1 MKANIYYIFISLLV
15 FLFGGSLGSFYK
27 VFVERRERGEDFIFS
42 RSHCDSCKNTLKF
55 YEMIP
60 VFSYIFLR
68 GKCSSCG
75 EKIERENFYLEVLTS
90 LLALLVFIRYKISFE
105 TLIVIFILTIA
116 FFIGLIDYKTGYI
129 YNIDLIILLFFVVIY
144 KIFVLGGLID
154 SLKYS
159 FGMGLIFFLI
169 YFATKMMGLG
179 DVYYSLIMGLLAN
192 DLYEAFVLFRDS
204 FISAGLIS
212 LILILLKKKTFKDS
226 IAFGPFMTV
235 AIIIFL
241 ICRWIMF
248 DRSIKI
254 KLNDGFV
261 NIFEKTKSKEE
272 KNSVPMPYRIYR
284 DGNIL
289 DYHHFFYKMGKIF
302 KKLDLNKRD
311 KRYVIFDSSEF
322 IHINYKIP
330 EIDESE
336 IRGFLNLELEDYG
349 DFNLDDYE
357 IFYKKKSLGDNLE
370 LSINLVPKDMILKIE
385 EILDKLEVKNYE
397 ILPESQTFSKDG
409 KFLEVQS
416 TYIKLISI
424 EDELVKSYEKI
435 YDENIEKII
444 EDNGLEEKNASNI
457 INLRY
462 DIEEQKVEEDFL
474 FKYKNYF
481 IRHINKIEKFAS
493 GDKIY
498 LFGKIADSETIKD
511 LLKSYSNLEYEYLG
525 ENLEFNI
532 LKTKEKEKNKTKK
545 DKNYVNY
552 ILPLAILILIIS
564 NLFYYKKLKNEN
576 EIISEKIK
584 IQEVTEG
591 EDIDLSSDRFQEKN
605 KKFIEK
611 VSEIQKLED
620 ENLVITSYNFDKGR
634 IIVRGLVKDEDY
646 FNKTFKDIDI
656 VSKNFYKENGFNKFE
671 MQIK

>member
-1 MKANIYYIFISLLV
+1 M
-15 FLFGGSLGSFYK
+15 
-27 VFVERRERGEDFIFS
+27 
-42 RSHCDSCKNTLKF
+42 
-55 YEMIP
+55 
-60 VFSYIFLR
+60 
-68 GKCSSCG
+68 
-75 EKIERENFYLEVLTS
+75 
-90 LLALLVFIRYKISFE
+90 ALLVFIKYKISIE
-105 TLIVIFILTIA
+105 TIIVIFILIIA

-129 YNIDLIILLFFVVIY
+129 YNLDLIILLFFVVIY

-159 FGMGLIFFLI
+159 LGMGLIFFLI
-169 YFATKMMGLG
+169 YFVTKMMGLG

-261 NIFEKTKSKEE
+261 NIFDKTKSEEE

-289 DYHHFFYKMGKIF
+289 DYHHFFYKMVKIF

-311 KRYVIFDSSEF
+311 KSYVIFDSSEF

-370 LSINLVPKDMILKIE
+370 LSIDLVPKDMILKIE
-385 EILDKLEVKNYE
+385 EVLDKLEVKNYE

-409 KFLEVQS
+409 KFIEVQA

-481 IRHINKIEKFAS
+481 IRHINKIENFAK
-493 GDKIY
+493 GDKIN

-525 ENLEFNI
+525 ENLELNI

-564 NLFYYKKLKNEN
+564 NLFYYNKLKKEN

-584 IQEVTEG
+584 TQEVTEG

-611 VSEIQKLED
+611 ISEIQKLED

-646 FNKTFKDIDI
+646 FNRTFKDIDI

>member
-1 MKANIYYIFISLLV
+1 M
-15 FLFGGSLGSFYK
+15 
-27 VFVERRERGEDFIFS
+27 
-42 RSHCDSCKNTLKF
+42 
-55 YEMIP
+55 
-60 VFSYIFLR
+60 
-68 GKCSSCG
+68 
-75 EKIERENFYLEVLTS
+75 
-90 LLALLVFIRYKISFE
+90 RYKISFE
-105 TLIVIFILTIA
+105 SLIIIFILIIA
-116 FFIGLIDYKTGYI
+116 FFIGIIDYKTGYI
-129 YNIDLIILLFFVVIY
+129 YNIDLLILLFFVVIY
-144 KIFVLGGLID
+144 KIFVIGGLIN
-154 SLKYS
+154 SIKYS
-159 FGMGLIFFLI
+159 LGMGLIFFLI

-179 DVYYSLIMGLLAN
+179 DVYYSFIMGLLAN
-192 DLYEAFVLFRDS
+192 NLYEAFVLFRDS

-235 AIIIFL
+235 AIIIFF
-241 ICRWIMF
+241 ICRWNMF
-248 DRSIKI
+248 DRSVKI
-254 KLNDGFV
+254 KLNDGFID
-261 NIFEKTKSKEE
+261 IFDKTKSEEE

-302 KKLDLNKRD
+302 KKIDLNKRD
-311 KRYVIFDSSEF
+311 RTYVIFDSSEF

-330 EIDESE
+330 EIDETE

-349 DFNLDDYE
+349 DFNLDNYE
-357 IFYKKKSLGDNLE
+357 LFYKKRSLGDNLE
-370 LSINLVPKDMILKIE
+370 LSIDLVPRDMILKIE
-385 EILDKLEVKNYE
+385 EVLDKLEVKNYE
-397 ILPESQTFSKDG
+397 ILPESQTLSKDG
-409 KFLEVQS
+409 KFLEIQTS
-416 TYIKLISI
+416 YIKLISI
-424 EDELVKSYEKI
+424 DDELVKSYEKI
-435 YDENIEKII
+435 YDENIEKMI

-511 LLKSYSNLEYEYLG
+511 LLKSYSNLEYEYFG

-584 IQEVTEG
+584 TQEVTEG

-634 IIVRGLVKDEDY
+634 IIVRGLVKDENY

>member
-1 MKANIYYIFISLLV
+1 M
-15 FLFGGSLGSFYK
+15 
-27 VFVERRERGEDFIFS
+27 
-42 RSHCDSCKNTLKF
+42 
-55 YEMIP
+55 
-60 VFSYIFLR
+60 
-68 GKCSSCG
+68 
-75 EKIERENFYLEVLTS
+75 
-90 LLALLVFIRYKISFE
+90 RYKISFE
-105 TLIVIFILTIA
+105 TIIVSLILIIA
-116 FFIGLIDYKTGYI
+116 FFIGIIDYKTGYI

-144 KIFVLGGLID
+144 KIFVLGGIIN

-159 FGMGLIFFLI
+159 LGMGLIFFLI
-169 YFATKMMGLG
+169 YFVTKMMGLG
-179 DVYYSLIMGLLAN
+179 DVYYSFIMGLLAN
-192 DLYEAFVLFRDS
+192 NLYEAFVLFRDS

-235 AIIIFL
+235 AIIIFF
-241 ICRWIMF
+241 ICRWNMF
-248 DRSIKI
+248 DRSVKI

-261 NIFEKTKSKEE
+261 NIFDKTKSEEE

-311 KRYVIFDSSEF
+311 KSYVIFDSSEF

-330 EIDESE
+330 EIDETE

-357 IFYKKKSLGDNLE
+357 LFYKKRSLGDNLE
-370 LSINLVPKDMILKIE
+370 LSIDLVPKDMILKIE

-397 ILPESQTFSKDG
+397 TLPESQTFSKDG
-409 KFLEVQS
+409 KFLEVQAN
-416 TYIKLISI
+416 YIKLISI

-481 IRHINKIEKFAS
+481 TRHINKIEKFAN

-498 LFGKIADSETIKD
+498 LFGKIADSETIKEV
-511 LLKSYSNLEYEYLG
+511 LKSYSNLDFDYIG
-525 ENLEFNI
+525 ENLEFDI
-532 LKTKEKEKNKTKK
+532 SKTKEKEKNKTKK
-545 DKNYVNY
+545 NKNYINF
-552 ILPLAILILIIS
+552 ILSLAILILIIS

-576 EIISEKIK
+576 EIINEKIK
-584 IQEVTEG
+584 TQEVAESKDT
-591 EDIDLSSDRFQEKN
+591 DLSSDRFQEKN

-611 VSEIQKLED
+611 ISEIQKFED
-620 ENLVITSYNFDKGR
+620 ENLVITSYTFDKGR

>member
-1 MKANIYYIFISLLV
+1 MKVNIYYIFISLLV

-27 VFVERRERGEDFIFS
+27 VFVERRERGEDFISS
-42 RSHCDSCKNTLKF
+42 RSHCDSCKRTLKF

-75 EKIERENFYLEVLTS
+75 EKIERGNFYIEVLTS
-90 LLALLVFIRYKISFE
+90 LLALLVFMRYKISIE
-105 TLIVIFILTIA
+105 TLIVIFILIIA
-116 FFIGLIDYKTGYI
+116 LFIGIIDYKTGYI
-129 YNIDLIILLFFVVIY
+129 YNLDLLILLFFVLIY
-144 KIFVLGGLID
+144 KIFITGGFIN

-159 FGMGLIFFLI
+159 LGMGLIFFLI

-179 DVYYSLIMGLLAN
+179 DVYYSFIMGLLAN
-192 DLYEAFVLFRDS
+192 NLYEVFVLFRDS

-241 ICRWIMF
+241 ICRWNMF
-248 DRSIKI
+248 DRSVKI
-254 KLNDGFV
+254 KLNDGFI
-261 NIFEKTKSKEE
+261 NIFDKTKSEEE

-302 KKLDLNKRD
+302 KKLDLKKRD
-311 KRYVIFDSSEF
+311 KTYVIFDSSEF

-349 DFNLDDYE
+349 DFKLSDYE

-370 LSINLVPKDMILKIE
+370 LSIDLVPRDMISKLAE
-385 EILDKLEVKNYE
+385 VLDKLEVKNYE
-397 ILPESQTFSKDG
+397 IFPESQTFSKDG
-409 KFLEVQS
+409 KFLEVQA

-435 YDENIEKII
+435 YDDNIEKII

-576 EIISEKIK
+576 EIISERIK
-584 IQEVTEG
+584 TQEVTEG

-611 VSEIQKLED
+611 ISEIQKLED
-620 ENLVITSYNFDKGR
+620 ENLVITSYIFDKGR
-634 IIVRGLVKDEDY
+634 TIVRGLVKDEDY

>member
-1 MKANIYYIFISLLV
+1 
-15 FLFGGSLGSFYK
+15 
-27 VFVERRERGEDFIFS
+27 
-42 RSHCDSCKNTLKF
+42 
-55 YEMIP
+55 
-60 VFSYIFLR
+60 
-68 GKCSSCG
+68 
-75 EKIERENFYLEVLTS
+75 
-90 LLALLVFIRYKISFE
+90 
-105 TLIVIFILTIA
+105 
-116 FFIGLIDYKTGYI
+116 
-129 YNIDLIILLFFVVIY
+129 
-144 KIFVLGGLID
+144 
-154 SLKYS
+154 
-159 FGMGLIFFLI
+159 
-169 YFATKMMGLG
+169 
-179 DVYYSLIMGLLAN
+179 
-192 DLYEAFVLFRDS
+192 
-204 FISAGLIS
+204 
-212 LILILLKKKTFKDS
+212 
-226 IAFGPFMTV
+226 
-235 AIIIFL
+235 
-241 ICRWIMF
+241 MF

-254 KLNDGFV
+254 KLNDGFI
-261 NIFEKTKSKEE
+261 NIFDKTKSEEE
-272 KNSVPMPYRIYR
+272 KNSVPMPYRIYK

-302 KKLDLNKRD
+302 KKLDLKKRD
-311 KRYVIFDSSEF
+311 KAYVIFDSSEF

-349 DFNLDDYE
+349 DFNLDDYK

-370 LSINLVPKDMILKIE
+370 LSIDLVPKDMILKIE

-409 KFLEVQS
+409 KFLEVQA

-424 EDELVKSYEKI
+424 EDDLVKSYEKI

-525 ENLEFNI
+525 KNLELNI

-545 DKNYVNY
+545 IK
-552 ILPLAILILIIS
+552 IILI
-564 NLFYYKKLKNEN
+564 
-576 EIISEKIK
+576 
-584 IQEVTEG
+584 
-591 EDIDLSSDRFQEKN
+591 
-605 KKFIEK
+605 
-611 VSEIQKLED
+611 
-620 ENLVITSYNFDKGR
+620 
-634 IIVRGLVKDEDY
+634 
-646 FNKTFKDIDI
+646 TFCPLL
-656 VSKNFYKENGFNKFE
+656 Y
-671 MQIK
+671 

>member
-1 MKANIYYIFISLLV
+1 MKVNLYYIFISLLV

-42 RSHCDSCKNTLKF
+42 RSHCDSCKKTLSF

-68 GKCSSCG
+68 GKCSYCG
-75 EKIERENFYLEVLTS
+75 ENIERENFYIEVLTS
-90 LLALLVFIRYKISFE
+90 LLALLVFIRYKISLE
-105 TLIVIFILTIA
+105 SLIIILILTIS

-129 YNIDLIILLFFVVIY
+129 YNLDLLILLFFVLIY

-159 FGMGLIFFLI
+159 LGMGLIFFLI
-169 YFATKMMGLG
+169 YFASKMMGLG
-179 DVYYSLIMGLLAN
+179 DVYYSFIMGLLAN
-192 DLYEAFVLFRDS
+192 NLFQAFVLFRDS

-241 ICRWIMF
+241 ICRWNMF

-261 NIFEKTKSKEE
+261 DIFDKTKSEEE

-289 DYHHFFYKMGKIF
+289 DYHHFFYKMGKVF

-311 KRYVIFDSSEF
+311 KAYVIFDSSEF

-336 IRGFLNLELEDYG
+336 IREFLNLELEDYG
-349 DFNLDDYE
+349 GFNLDDYE

-370 LSINLVPKDMILKIE
+370 LSINLVPRDMILKIE
-385 EILDKLEVKNYE
+385 EVLDKLEVKNYE

-409 KFLEVQS
+409 KFLEVQA

-424 EDELVKSYEKI
+424 EDDLVKSYEKI

-498 LFGKIADSETIKD
+498 LFGKIADSETIKN

-525 ENLEFNI
+525 KNLELNI

-545 DKNYVNY
+545 DKNYINY

-576 EIISEKIK
+576 ELISEKIK
-584 IQEVTEG
+584 TQELTEG
-591 EDIDLSSDRFQEKN
+591 EEMDISSDRFQEKN

-611 VSEIQKLED
+611 ISEIQKLED
-620 ENLVITSYNFDKGR
+620 ENLVITSYNFDKGK

>member
-1 MKANIYYIFISLLV
+1 M
-15 FLFGGSLGSFYK
+15 
-27 VFVERRERGEDFIFS
+27 
-42 RSHCDSCKNTLKF
+42 
-55 YEMIP
+55 
-60 VFSYIFLR
+60 
-68 GKCSSCG
+68 
-75 EKIERENFYLEVLTS
+75 
-90 LLALLVFIRYKISFE
+90 RYKISFE
-105 TLIVIFILTIA
+105 SLIIIFILIIA
-116 FFIGLIDYKTGYI
+116 FFIGIIDYKTGYI
-129 YNIDLIILLFFVVIY
+129 YNIDLLILLFFVVIY
-144 KIFVLGGLID
+144 KIFVLGGLIN

-159 FGMGLIFFLI
+159 LGMGLIFFLI

-179 DVYYSLIMGLLAN
+179 DVYYSFIMGLLAN
-192 DLYEAFVLFRDS
+192 NLYEAFVLFKDS

-241 ICRWIMF
+241 ICRWNMF
-248 DRSIKI
+248 DRSVKI
-254 KLNDGFV
+254 KLNDGFID
-261 NIFEKTKSKEE
+261 IFDKTKSEEE

-311 KRYVIFDSSEF
+311 KSYVIFDSSEF

-330 EIDESE
+330 EIDETE

-349 DFNLDDYE
+349 DFNLDNYE
-357 IFYKKKSLGDNLE
+357 LFYKKRSLGDNLE
-370 LSINLVPKDMILKIE
+370 LSIDLVPRDMILKIAE
-385 EILDKLEVKNYE
+385 VLDKLEVKNYE
-397 ILPESQTFSKDG
+397 IFPESQTLSKDG
-409 KFLEVQS
+409 KFLEIQTS
-416 TYIKLISI
+416 YIKLISI
-424 EDELVKSYEKI
+424 DDELVKSYEKI
-435 YDENIEKII
+435 YDENIEKMI

-511 LLKSYSNLEYEYLG
+511 LLKFYSNLEYEYFG

-532 LKTKEKEKNKTKK
+532 LKTKEKDKNKTKK

-564 NLFYYKKLKNEN
+564 NLFYYSKLKKEN

-584 IQEVTEG
+584 TQEVTEG
-591 EDIDLSSDRFQEKN
+591 EDTDLSSDRFQEKN

-611 VSEIQKLED
+611 ISEIQKLED
-620 ENLVITSYNFDKGR
+620 ENLVITSYTFDKGR

>member
-1 MKANIYYIFISLLV
+1 MKDNLYFIFINLLI

-27 VFVERRERGEDFIFS
+27 VFIERRERGEDFIFS
-42 RSHCDSCKNTLKF
+42 QSHCDSCKRTLKF

-75 EKIERENFYLEVLTS
+75 EKIGRENFYIEVLTS
-90 LLALLVFIRYKISFE
+90 LLALLVFIRYKISLE
-105 TLIVIFILTIA
+105 TLIVIFILIIA
-116 FFIGLIDYKTGYI
+116 FFIGIIDYKTGYI
-129 YNIDLIILLFFVVIY
+129 YNLDLLILLFFVLIY
-144 KIFVLGGLID
+144 KVFIIGGLIN

-159 FGMGLIFFLI
+159 LGMGLIFFLI
-169 YFATKMMGLG
+169 YFASKMMGLG
-179 DVYYSLIMGLLAN
+179 DVYYSFIMGLLAN

-212 LILILLKKKTFKDS
+212 LILILFKKKTFKDS

-254 KLNDGFV
+254 KLNDGFID
-261 NIFEKTKSKEE
+261 IFDKTKSEEE

-311 KRYVIFDSSEF
+311 KSYVIFDSSEF

-330 EIDESE
+330 EIDETE

-349 DFNLDDYE
+349 DFNPDDYE
-357 IFYKKKSLGDNLE
+357 VFYKKKSTGDNLE
-370 LSINLVPKDMILKIE
+370 LSIDLVHRDKILKIAE
-385 EILDKLEVKNYE
+385 VLDKLEVKNYD

-409 KFLEVQS
+409 KFLEIQA

-435 YDENIEKII
+435 YDENIEKML

-462 DIEEQKVEEDFL
+462 DIEDQKVEEDFL

-511 LLKSYSNLEYEYLG
+511 LLKSYSNLGYEYLG
-525 ENLEFNI
+525 ENLELNI
-532 LKTKEKEKNKTKK
+532 LKTKEKEKNNTKK
-545 DKNYVNY
+545 DKNYVNF

-576 EIISEKIK
+576 ELISEKIK
-584 IQEVTEG
+584 TQEATEG

>member
-1 MKANIYYIFISLLV
+1 
-15 FLFGGSLGSFYK
+15 
-27 VFVERRERGEDFIFS
+27 
-42 RSHCDSCKNTLKF
+42 
-55 YEMIP
+55 
-60 VFSYIFLR
+60 
-68 GKCSSCG
+68 
-75 EKIERENFYLEVLTS
+75 
-90 LLALLVFIRYKISFE
+90 
-105 TLIVIFILTIA
+105 
-116 FFIGLIDYKTGYI
+116 
-129 YNIDLIILLFFVVIY
+129 
-144 KIFVLGGLID
+144 
-154 SLKYS
+154 
-159 FGMGLIFFLI
+159 
-169 YFATKMMGLG
+169 
-179 DVYYSLIMGLLAN
+179 
-192 DLYEAFVLFRDS
+192 
-204 FISAGLIS
+204 
-212 LILILLKKKTFKDS
+212 
-226 IAFGPFMTV
+226 
-235 AIIIFL
+235 
-241 ICRWIMF
+241 MF
-248 DRSIKI
+248 DRSVKI

-261 NIFEKTKSKEE
+261 NIFDKTKSEEE

-311 KRYVIFDSSEF
+311 KSYVIFDSSEF

-336 IRGFLNLELEDYG
+336 IIGFLNLELEDYG
-349 DFNLDDYE
+349 GFNLDDYE

-385 EILDKLEVKNYE
+385 EVLDKLEVKNYE

-409 KFLEVQS
+409 KFLEVQA

-424 EDELVKSYEKI
+424 EDELVKSYEKM

-511 LLKSYSNLEYEYLG
+511 LLKSYSNLDFEYFG
-525 ENLEFNI
+525 ENLELNI

-584 IQEVTEG
+584 TQEVTEG

-611 VSEIQKLED
+611 ISEIQKLED

-646 FNKTFKDIDI
+646 FNRTFKDIDI

>member
-1 MKANIYYIFISLLV
+1 
-15 FLFGGSLGSFYK
+15 
-27 VFVERRERGEDFIFS
+27 
-42 RSHCDSCKNTLKF
+42 
-55 YEMIP
+55 
-60 VFSYIFLR
+60 
-68 GKCSSCG
+68 
-75 EKIERENFYLEVLTS
+75 
-90 LLALLVFIRYKISFE
+90 
-105 TLIVIFILTIA
+105 
-116 FFIGLIDYKTGYI
+116 
-129 YNIDLIILLFFVVIY
+129 
-144 KIFVLGGLID
+144 
-154 SLKYS
+154 
-159 FGMGLIFFLI
+159 
-169 YFATKMMGLG
+169 
-179 DVYYSLIMGLLAN
+179 
-192 DLYEAFVLFRDS
+192 
-204 FISAGLIS
+204 
-212 LILILLKKKTFKDS
+212 
-226 IAFGPFMTV
+226 
-235 AIIIFL
+235 
-241 ICRWIMF
+241 MF
-248 DRSIKI
+248 DRSVKI
-254 KLNDGFV
+254 KLNDGFID
-261 NIFEKTKSKEE
+261 IFDKTKSEEE

-311 KRYVIFDSSEF
+311 KSYVIFYSSEF

-330 EIDESE
+330 EIDETE

-357 IFYKKKSLGDNLE
+357 VFYKKRSLGDNLG
-370 LSINLVPKDMILKIE
+370 LSIDLVPRDMISRIAE
-385 EILDKLEVKNYE
+385 VLDKLEVKNYE

-409 KFLEVQS
+409 KFLEVQA

-424 EDELVKSYEKI
+424 DDELVKSYEKI
-435 YDENIEKII
+435 YDENIEKMI
-444 EDNGLEEKNASNI
+444 EENGLEEKNASNI

-498 LFGKIADSETIKD
+498 LFGKIADSETIKEV
-511 LLKSYSNLEYEYLG
+511 LKSYSKLDFDYIG
-525 ENLEFNI
+525 ENLEFDI
-532 LKTKEKEKNKTKK
+532 SKTKEKEKNKTKK
-545 DKNYVNY
+545 NKNYINF

-564 NLFYYKKLKNEN
+564 NLFYYSKLKKEN
-576 EIISEKIK
+576 ELISEKIK
-584 IQEVTEG
+584 TQEVTEG

-611 VSEIQKLED
+611 ISKIQKFED

>member
-1 MKANIYYIFISLLV
+1 M
-15 FLFGGSLGSFYK
+15 
-27 VFVERRERGEDFIFS
+27 
-42 RSHCDSCKNTLKF
+42 
-55 YEMIP
+55 
-60 VFSYIFLR
+60 
-68 GKCSSCG
+68 
-75 EKIERENFYLEVLTS
+75 
-90 LLALLVFIRYKISFE
+90 RYKISFE
-105 TLIVIFILTIA
+105 SLIIIFILIIA
-116 FFIGLIDYKTGYI
+116 FFIGIIDYKTGYI
-129 YNIDLIILLFFVVIY
+129 YNIDLLILLFFVVIY
-144 KIFVLGGLID
+144 KIFVLGGLIN

-159 FGMGLIFFLI
+159 LGMGLIFFLI

-179 DVYYSLIMGLLAN
+179 DVYYSFIMGLLAN
-192 DLYEAFVLFRDS
+192 NLYEAFVLFRDS

-235 AIIIFL
+235 DIIIFF
-241 ICRWIMF
+241 ICRWNMF

-254 KLNDGFV
+254 KLNDGFID
-261 NIFEKTKSKEE
+261 IFDKTKSEEE

-311 KRYVIFDSSEF
+311 KSYVIFDSSEF

-330 EIDESE
+330 EIDETE

-357 IFYKKKSLGDNLE
+357 VFYKKRSLGDNLE
-370 LSINLVPKDMILKIE
+370 LSIDLVPRDMISRIAE
-385 EILDKLEVKNYE
+385 VLDKLEVKNYE
-397 ILPESQTFSKDG
+397 ILPESKNFSKDG
-409 KFLEVQS
+409 KFLEVQA

-435 YDENIEKII
+435 YDENIEKMI

-481 IRHINKIEKFAS
+481 IRHINKIEKFAN

-511 LLKSYSNLEYEYLG
+511 LLKSYSNLEYEYFG

-584 IQEVTEG
+584 TQEVTEG

-605 KKFIEK
+605 KEFIEK
-611 VSEIQKLED
+611 ISEIQKFED

>member
-1 MKANIYYIFISLLV
+1 
-15 FLFGGSLGSFYK
+15 
-27 VFVERRERGEDFIFS
+27 
-42 RSHCDSCKNTLKF
+42 
-55 YEMIP
+55 MIP
-60 VFSYIFLR
+60 VFSYIFLKGR
-68 GKCSSCG
+68 CSSCG
-75 EKIERENFYLEVLTS
+75 EKIGRENFFVEVLTS
-90 LLALLVFIRYKISFE
+90 LLALLVFMKYKISLE
-105 TLIVIFILTIA
+105 TLIVSLILIIA
-116 FFIGLIDYKTGYI
+116 FFIGIIDYKTGYI
-129 YNIDLIILLFFVVIY
+129 YNLDLLILLFFVIIY
-144 KIFVLGGLID
+144 KIFIIGGLIN
-154 SLKYS
+154 SIKYS
-159 FGMGLIFFLI
+159 LGMGLIFFII
-169 YFATKMMGLG
+169 YFVTGMMGLG
-179 DVYYSLIMGLLAN
+179 DVYYSFIMGLLAN
-192 DLYEAFVLFRDS
+192 NLFQAFVLFRDS

-241 ICRWIMF
+241 ICRWNMF
-248 DRSIKI
+248 DRSVKI

-261 NIFEKTKSKEE
+261 NIFDKTKSEEE

-311 KRYVIFDSSEF
+311 RTYVIFDSSEF

-330 EIDESE
+330 EIDETE

-357 IFYKKKSLGDNLE
+357 LFYKKKSLGDNLE
-370 LSINLVPKDMILKIE
+370 LSIDLVPRDMISKIAE
-385 EILDKLEVKNYE
+385 VLDKLEVKNYE
-397 ILPESQTFSKDG
+397 ILPESQTLSQDG
-409 KFLEVQS
+409 KFLEIQTS
-416 TYIKLISI
+416 YIKLISI
-424 EDELVKSYEKI
+424 DDELVKSYEKI
-435 YDENIEKII
+435 YDENIEKMI

-511 LLKSYSNLEYEYLG
+511 LLKSYSNLEYEYFG
-525 ENLEFNI
+525 ENLELNI

-564 NLFYYKKLKNEN
+564 NLLYYKKLKKEN
-576 EIISEKIK
+576 ELISEKIET
-584 IQEVTEG
+584 QEVTEG

-611 VSEIQKLED
+611 ISEIQKLED

>member
-1 MKANIYYIFISLLV
+1 
-15 FLFGGSLGSFYK
+15 
-27 VFVERRERGEDFIFS
+27 
-42 RSHCDSCKNTLKF
+42 
-55 YEMIP
+55 
-60 VFSYIFLR
+60 
-68 GKCSSCG
+68 
-75 EKIERENFYLEVLTS
+75 
-90 LLALLVFIRYKISFE
+90 
-105 TLIVIFILTIA
+105 
-116 FFIGLIDYKTGYI
+116 
-129 YNIDLIILLFFVVIY
+129 
-144 KIFVLGGLID
+144 
-154 SLKYS
+154 
-159 FGMGLIFFLI
+159 
-169 YFATKMMGLG
+169 
-179 DVYYSLIMGLLAN
+179 
-192 DLYEAFVLFRDS
+192 
-204 FISAGLIS
+204 
-212 LILILLKKKTFKDS
+212 
-226 IAFGPFMTV
+226 
-235 AIIIFL
+235 
-241 ICRWIMF
+241 MF
-248 DRSIKI
+248 DRSVRI
-254 KLNDGFV
+254 KLNDGFID
-261 NIFEKTKSKEE
+261 IFDKTKSEEE

-289 DYHHFFYKMGKIF
+289 DYHHFFYKVGKIF

-311 KRYVIFDSSEF
+311 KAYVIFDSSEF

-330 EIDESE
+330 EIDETE

-357 IFYKKKSLGDNLE
+357 LFYKKRSLGDNLE
-370 LSINLVPKDMILKIE
+370 LSIDLVPRDKILKIAE
-385 EILDKLEVKNYE
+385 VLDKLEVKNYE
-397 ILPESQTFSKDG
+397 ILPESQIFSKDG
-409 KFLEVQS
+409 KFLEVQA

-424 EDELVKSYEKI
+424 EDELVKFYEKI

-444 EDNGLEEKNASNI
+444 DDNGLEEKNVSNI

-511 LLKSYSNLEYEYLG
+511 LLKSYSNLDFDYIG

-532 LKTKEKEKNKTKK
+532 SKTKEKEKNKTKK
-545 DKNYVNY
+545 NKNYINF

-564 NLFYYKKLKNEN
+564 NLFYYNKLKKEN

-584 IQEVTEG
+584 SEEVTND
-591 EDIDLSSDRFQEKN
+591 EDMDLSSDRFQERN
-605 KKFIEK
+605 KEFIEK
-611 VSEIQKLED
+611 ISQIQKLED
-620 ENLVITSYNFDKGR
+620 ENLVITSYNFDKGK

-671 MQIK
+671 IQIK

>member
-1 MKANIYYIFISLLV
+1 
-15 FLFGGSLGSFYK
+15 
-27 VFVERRERGEDFIFS
+27 
-42 RSHCDSCKNTLKF
+42 
-55 YEMIP
+55 
-60 VFSYIFLR
+60 
-68 GKCSSCG
+68 
-75 EKIERENFYLEVLTS
+75 
-90 LLALLVFIRYKISFE
+90 
-105 TLIVIFILTIA
+105 
-116 FFIGLIDYKTGYI
+116 
-129 YNIDLIILLFFVVIY
+129 
-144 KIFVLGGLID
+144 
-154 SLKYS
+154 
-159 FGMGLIFFLI
+159 
-169 YFATKMMGLG
+169 
-179 DVYYSLIMGLLAN
+179 
-192 DLYEAFVLFRDS
+192 
-204 FISAGLIS
+204 
-212 LILILLKKKTFKDS
+212 
-226 IAFGPFMTV
+226 
-235 AIIIFL
+235 
-241 ICRWIMF
+241 MF
-248 DRSIKI
+248 DRSVKI

-261 NIFEKTKSKEE
+261 NIFDKTKSEEE

-311 KRYVIFDSSEF
+311 KIYVIFDSSEF

-370 LSINLVPKDMILKIE
+370 LSIDLVPKDMILKIAE
-385 EILDKLEVKNYE
+385 VLDKLEVKNYK

-409 KFLEVQS
+409 KFLEVQA

-444 EDNGLEEKNASNI
+444 EDNGLEEENASNI

-511 LLKSYSNLEYEYLG
+511 LLKSYSNLEYEYLE

-545 DKNYVNY
+545 DKNYINF

-564 NLFYYKKLKNEN
+564 NLFYYRKLKNEN
-576 EIISEKIK
+576 EIISEKIET
-584 IQEVTEG
+584 QEVTEG

-611 VSEIQKLED
+611 ISEIQKLED

>member
-1 MKANIYYIFISLLV
+1 
-15 FLFGGSLGSFYK
+15 
-27 VFVERRERGEDFIFS
+27 
-42 RSHCDSCKNTLKF
+42 
-55 YEMIP
+55 MIP
-60 VFSYIFLR
+60 VFSYIFLKGR
-68 GKCSSCG
+68 CSSCG
-75 EKIERENFYLEVLTS
+75 EKIGRENFYVEVLTS
-90 LLALLVFIRYKISFE
+90 LLALLVFMRYKISFE
-105 TLIVIFILTIA
+105 TIIVIFILIIA
-116 FFIGLIDYKTGYI
+116 FFIGIIDYKTGYI
-129 YNIDLIILLFFVVIY
+129 YNLDLLILLFFVVIY
-144 KIFVLGGLID
+144 KIFIIGGLIN
-154 SLKYS
+154 SLEYS
-159 FGMGLIFFLI
+159 LGMGLIFYLI
-169 YFATKMMGLG
+169 HFVTKMMGLG
-179 DVYYSLIMGLLAN
+179 DVYYSFIMGLLAN

-235 AIIIFL
+235 AIIIFF
-241 ICRWIMF
+241 ICRWNMF

-261 NIFEKTKSKEE
+261 NIFDKTKSEEE

-311 KRYVIFDSSEF
+311 KAYVIFDSSEF

-330 EIDESE
+330 EIDETE

-357 IFYKKKSLGDNLE
+357 IFYKKRSLGDNLE
-370 LSINLVPKDMILKIE
+370 LSIDLVLKDMILKIE
-385 EILDKLEVKNYE
+385 EVLDKLGVKNFE

-409 KFLEVQS
+409 KFLEVQA

-435 YDENIEKII
+435 YDENIENMI
-444 EDNGLEEKNASNI
+444 EENGLEEKNASNI

-481 IRHINKIEKFAS
+481 IRHINKIEKFAN

-511 LLKSYSNLEYEYLG
+511 LLKSYSNLEYEYFG

-584 IQEVTEG
+584 TQEVTEG

-611 VSEIQKLED
+611 ISEIQKLED

>member
-1 MKANIYYIFISLLV
+1 MKANLYYIFISLLV

-42 RSHCDSCKNTLKF
+42 QSHCDSCKKTLKL

-60 VFSYIFLR
+60 VFSYIFLN

-75 EKIERENFYLEVLTS
+75 EKIGRENFSIEVLTS
-90 LLALLVFIRYKISFE
+90 LLALLVFMRYKISLE
-105 TLIVIFILTIA
+105 TIIVIFILIIA
-116 FFIGLIDYKTGYI
+116 FFIGIIDYKTGYI
-129 YNIDLIILLFFVVIY
+129 YNLDLIILLFFVVIY

-159 FGMGLIFFLI
+159 LGMGLIFFLI
-169 YFATKMMGLG
+169 YFVTKMMGLG
-179 DVYYSLIMGLLAN
+179 DVYYSFIMGLLAN
-192 DLYEAFVLFRDS
+192 NLYEAFVLFRDS

-241 ICRWIMF
+241 ICRWNMF
-248 DRSIKI
+248 DRSVKI

-261 NIFEKTKSKEE
+261 NIFDKTKSDEE

-302 KKLDLNKRD
+302 KKLDLKKRD
-311 KRYVIFDSSEF
+311 KADVIFDSSEF

-349 DFNLDDYE
+349 DFNLDDYK
-357 IFYKKKSLGDNLE
+357 IFYKKKSTGDNLE
-370 LSINLVPKDMILKIE
+370 LSIDLVPKDMILKISE
-385 EILDKLEVKNYE
+385 VLDKIDVKNYE
-397 ILPESQTFSKDG
+397 ILPESQTFSKNG

-416 TYIKLISI
+416 TYIKLVSI

-435 YDENIEKII
+435 YDENIEKMI

-511 LLKSYSNLEYEYLG
+511 LLKSYSNLDFEYLG
-525 ENLEFNI
+525 ENLELNI

-564 NLFYYKKLKNEN
+564 NLFYYNKLKKEN
-576 EIISEKIK
+576 ELISEKIK
-584 IQEVTEG
+584 SEEVANDD
-591 EDIDLSSDRFQEKN
+591 DIDSSSDRFQEKN

-611 VSEIQKLED
+611 ISEIQKFED

-634 IIVRGLVKDEDY
+634 VIVRGLVKDEDY

-656 VSKNFYKENGFNKFE
+656 VRKNFYKENGFNKFE